1 MNELYD
7 WFVWYMNEIVNG
19 NCVFMIEGCMVHD
32 MRGHGEC
39 CMHHGL
45 VENDSL

>member
-32 MRGHGEC
+32 MRGHGEWL
-39 CMHHGL
+39 HA
-45 VENDSL
+45 S